1 MAADN
6 LSPVNLPPVAPTSD
20 APPHDSR
27 AGNDKRK
34 DRDKNKNKDK
44 QKESPRDQEHRTPSP
59 RNNEKQLPS
68 SDIDFERAEHELD
81 RFA

>member
-1 MAADN
+1 MAADD
-6 LSPVNLPPVAPTSD
+6 LSPVNLPPVAPSSD

-27 AGNDKRK
+27 PGNDKRQG
-34 DRDKNKNKDK
+34 RDKNKDK
-44 QKESPRDQEHRTPSP
+44 QKESPRDQKHPTPPPKNS
-59 RNNEKQLPS
+59 EKQPPS